1 MSDKKILGRDARRYT
16 LATER
21 AYGAD
26 THSYLPE
33 LCDQL
38 KTKKIDRRD
47 FLRQAALLGMTTT
60 TAYAMANVLTGETP
74 IKEAMAATPKAGG
87 ALKVSMRVQEM
98 TDPAS
103 FDWVEK
109 SNVARFLVEHLTR
122 TRADNVT
129 VPYLAKSW
137 EASDDLKTW
146 VFHLK
151 EGVKWSNGD
160 DFTSADVAH
169 TVNRWL
175 DPATGSS
182 NLGLF
187 GAMVEEGAD
196 GKKRGIANAVEVVDS
211 HTIKFNLKQAALA
224 MPENF
229 YNYPTAIVHKGFG
242 GDYEADL
249 SKNPIGTG
257 PCELADFSIGER
269 AILKKRAGDY
279 HDGAFHLDEIQ
290 YFDHGEDTNAWIAAL
305 ASQQVDMVYRVP
317 NDAIETVK
325 RLPFVDIHEAT
336 TAQTAVMRFRVT
348 EKPFDDP
355 RVRQAIAAC
364 MDHQEILDKAFKGL
378 GQVAENHHVC
388 PIHPDYAALPPLKR
402 DIAKAKKLLADAG
415 YPDGI
420 TVEIANGDTEGSWMT
435 DACAIFKSQAEAAGI
450 TININKMPANQ
461 YWEVW
466 DKAPWGYTAWTHRPL
481 GTMVLGLAY
490 RKGVPWNEA
499 AYDNPKFDAALDDAE
514 GTLDVNERKK
524 KMAVCEKLIQDD
536 AIIPQPFWRSV
547 FKATNKKVK
556 GFKTHPTL
564 YHQFQD
570 VWLAS

>member
-38 KTKKIDRRD
+38 KSKKIDRRD

-570 VWLAS
+570 VWLDS